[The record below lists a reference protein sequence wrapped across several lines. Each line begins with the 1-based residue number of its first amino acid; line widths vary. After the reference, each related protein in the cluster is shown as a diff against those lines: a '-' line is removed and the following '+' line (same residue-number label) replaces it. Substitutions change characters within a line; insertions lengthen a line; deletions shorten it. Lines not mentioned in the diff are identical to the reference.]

1 MIMSD
6 RSNRAAER
14 QRRVQPAKLKGAS
27 GAIFSCMIRDISVG
41 GAMLRVPVGFNEKGG
56 VHITSQAI
64 GVDREARIVWQD
76 RSSIGIA
83 FRSVDLANAP
93 PAEATPHRTARTGW
107 CRESSI
113 SGAG

>member
-6 RSNRAAER
+6 RSNRATER
-14 QRRVQPAKLKGAS
+14 QRRVQPAKLKVAS

-41 GAMLRVPVGFNEKGG
+41 GAMLRVPVGFNETGA

-83 FRSVDLANAP
+83 FRSVDLPNAP
-93 PAEATPHRTARTGW
+93 LQKQRP
-107 CRESSI
+107 
-113 SGAG
+113 